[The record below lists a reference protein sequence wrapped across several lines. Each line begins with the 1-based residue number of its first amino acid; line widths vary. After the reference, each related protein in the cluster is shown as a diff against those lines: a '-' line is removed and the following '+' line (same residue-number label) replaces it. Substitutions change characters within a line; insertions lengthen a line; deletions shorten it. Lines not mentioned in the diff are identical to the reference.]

1 MILSKSGLKS
11 ANEMAFISIDDAV
24 TTALIN
30 YIKIN
35 NLSEVKSNDKSFN
48 NFDLFLELIE
58 KQNKIRKF
66 EMRDIKK
73 FHNLRKN
80 LFQQSDV
87 ISMEA
92 VNEYVVLV
100 KVLLAYLY
108 NYRASKSGWDQMVKE
123 YQNNL

>member
-11 ANEMAFISIDDAV
+11 ANEMAFISIDDAAI
-24 TTALIN
+24 TALCN

-58 KQNKIRKF
+58 KQNEIRKF

-87 ISMEA
+87 ISMET

-108 NYRASKSGWDQMVKE
+108 NYRASKLGWEQMVKD

>member
-87 ISMEA
+87 ISIEA

-108 NYRASKSGWDQMVKE
+108 NYRASKSGWEQMVKE

>member
-35 NLSEVKSNDKSFN
+35 NLSEDKSNDKSFN

-108 NYRASKSGWDQMVKE
+108 NYRASKSGWEQMVKE
-123 YQNNL
+123 YQSNL

>member
-1 MILSKSGLKS
+1 
-11 ANEMAFISIDDAV
+11 MAFISIDDAV

-66 EMRDIKK
+66 EMREIKK

-87 ISMEA
+87 ISMET

-108 NYRASKSGWDQMVKE
+108 NYRASKSGWEQMVKE

>member
-1 MILSKSGLKS
+1 
-11 ANEMAFISIDDAV
+11 MAFISIDDAV

-58 KQNKIRKF
+58 KQNEIRKF

-87 ISMEA
+87 ISMET

-108 NYRASKSGWDQMVKE
+108 NYRASKSGWEQMVKE

>member
-48 NFDLFLELIE
+48 NFDFFLELIE
-58 KQNKIRKF
+58 KQNEIRKF

-87 ISMEA
+87 ISMET

-108 NYRASKSGWDQMVKE
+108 NYRASKSGWGQMVKE

>member
-11 ANEMAFISIDDAV
+11 ANEMAFISIYDAV

-66 EMRDIKK
+66 EMREIKK

-108 NYRASKSGWDQMVKE
+108 NYRASKSGWEQMVKE

>member
-58 KQNKIRKF
+58 KQNEIRKF

-108 NYRASKSGWDQMVKE
+108 NYRASKSGWEQMVKE

>member
-1 MILSKSGLKS
+1 
-11 ANEMAFISIDDAV
+11 MAFISIDDAMM
-24 TTALIN
+24 TALSN

-87 ISMEA
+87 ISMET

-108 NYRASKSGWDQMVKE
+108 NYRASKSGWEQMVKE

>member
-58 KQNKIRKF
+58 KQNEIRKF

-87 ISMEA
+87 ISMET

-108 NYRASKSGWDQMVKE
+108 NYRASKSGWEQMVKE

>member
-87 ISMEA
+87 ISMEV

-108 NYRASKSGWDQMVKE
+108 NYRASKSGWEQMVKE

>member
-48 NFDLFLELIE
+48 NFDFFLELIE
-58 KQNKIRKF
+58 KQNEIRKF

-108 NYRASKSGWDQMVKE
+108 NYRASKSGWEQMVKE

>member
-108 NYRASKSGWDQMVKE
+108 NYRASKSGWEQMVKE
-123 YQNNL
+123 YKNNL

>member
-1 MILSKSGLKS
+1 MKS
-11 ANEMAFISIDDAV
+11 ANEMAFISIDAAA
-24 TTALIN
+24 TTALSN

-35 NLSEVKSNDKSFN
+35 NLSEVKNNDKSFN
-48 NFDLFLELIE
+48 SFDFFLELIE

-66 EMRDIKK
+66 EMHDIKK

-87 ISMEA
+87 ISIQA

-108 NYRASKSGWDQMVKE
+108 NYRASKSGWEQMVKE
-123 YQNNL
+123 VTK

>member
-11 ANEMAFISIDDAV
+11 ANEMAFISIDDAAM
-24 TTALIN
+24 TTLSN

-66 EMRDIKK
+66 EMREIKK

-108 NYRASKSGWDQMVKE
+108 NYRASKSGWEQMVKE

>member
-108 NYRASKSGWDQMVKE
+108 NYRASKSGWEQMVKE
-123 YQNNL
+123 YQSNL

>member
-108 NYRASKSGWDQMVKE
+108 NYRASKLGWEQMVKD

>member
-1 MILSKSGLKS
+1 
-11 ANEMAFISIDDAV
+11 MAFISIDDAV
-24 TTALIN
+24 MTALSN

-66 EMRDIKK
+66 EMRAIKK

-87 ISMEA
+87 ISIEA

-108 NYRASKSGWDQMVKE
+108 NYRASKSGWEQMVKE

>member
-1 MILSKSGLKS
+1 
-11 ANEMAFISIDDAV
+11 MAFISIDDAV

-108 NYRASKSGWDQMVKE
+108 NYRASKSGWEQMIKE
-123 YQNNL
+123 YKNNL

>member
-1 MILSKSGLKS
+1 LSKSGLKS
-11 ANEMAFISIDDAV
+11 SNEMAFISIDDAAI
-24 TTALIN
+24 TALCN

-58 KQNKIRKF
+58 KQNEIRKF

-87 ISMEA
+87 ISMET

-108 NYRASKSGWDQMVKE
+108 NYRASKLGWEQMVKD

>member
-66 EMRDIKK
+66 EMREIKK

-108 NYRASKSGWDQMVKE
+108 NYRASKSGWEQMVKE

>member
-108 NYRASKSGWDQMVKE
+108 NYRASKSGWEQMIKD

>member
-1 MILSKSGLKS
+1 MSKSGLKS
-11 ANEMAFISIDDAV
+11 SNAIAFISIDDAAI
-24 TTALIN
+24 TALCN

-35 NLSEVKSNDKSFN
+35 NLSKVKSNDKSFN

-58 KQNKIRKF
+58 KQNEIRKF

-87 ISMEA
+87 IRMEL
-92 VNEYVVLV
+92 VNEYIVLV

-108 NYRASKSGWDQMVKE
+108 NYRASKSGWEQMVKE

>member
-1 MILSKSGLKS
+1 MSKSGLKS
-11 ANEMAFISIDDAV
+11 SNEMAFISIDDAAI
-24 TTALIN
+24 TALCN

-58 KQNKIRKF
+58 KQNEIRKF

-87 ISMEA
+87 ISMET
-92 VNEYVVLV
+92 VNEYIVLV

-108 NYRASKSGWDQMVKE
+108 NYRASKLGWEQMVKD

>member
-1 MILSKSGLKS
+1 
-11 ANEMAFISIDDAV
+11 MAFISIDDAAI
-24 TTALIN
+24 TAVSN

-35 NLSEVKSNDKSFN
+35 NLSEVKSNDKPFN
-48 NFDLFLELIE
+48 NFDFFLELIE
-58 KQNKIRKF
+58 KQNEIRKF
-66 EMRDIKK
+66 EMHDIKK

-108 NYRASKSGWDQMVKE
+108 NYRASKSGWEQMVKD

>member
-1 MILSKSGLKS
+1 MGKSGLKS
-11 ANEMAFISIDDAV
+11 SNEMAFISIDDAAI
-24 TTALIN
+24 TALCN

-58 KQNKIRKF
+58 KQNEIRKF

-87 ISMEA
+87 ISMET

-108 NYRASKSGWDQMVKE
+108 NYRASKLGWEQMVKD

>member
-1 MILSKSGLKS
+1 
-11 ANEMAFISIDDAV
+11 MAFISIDDAV

-48 NFDLFLELIE
+48 NFDFFLELIE
-58 KQNKIRKF
+58 KQNEIRKF

-108 NYRASKSGWDQMVKE
+108 NYRASKSGWEQMVKE

>member
-1 MILSKSGLKS
+1 LSKSGLKS
-11 ANEMAFISIDDAV
+11 ANEMAFISIDDAAM
-24 TTALIN
+24 TILSN

-58 KQNKIRKF
+58 KQNEIRKF
-66 EMRDIKK
+66 EIRDIKK
-73 FHNLRKN
+73 FHSLRKN

-87 ISMEA
+87 ISMET
-92 VNEYVVLV
+92 VNEYIVLV
-100 KVLLAYLY
+100 KILLAYLY
-108 NYRASKSGWDQMVKE
+108 SYRASKLGWEQIVKE

>member
-24 TTALIN
+24 TTALSN

-58 KQNKIRKF
+58 KTKQNKKI
-66 EMRDIKK
+66 
-73 FHNLRKN
+73 
-80 LFQQSDV
+80 
-87 ISMEA
+87 
-92 VNEYVVLV
+92 
-100 KVLLAYLY
+100 
-108 NYRASKSGWDQMVKE
+108 
-123 YQNNL
+123 

>member
-1 MILSKSGLKS
+1 
-11 ANEMAFISIDDAV
+11 MAFISIDDAV

-66 EMRDIKK
+66 EMREIKK

-108 NYRASKSGWDQMVKE
+108 NYRASKSGWEQMVKE

>member
-1 MILSKSGLKS
+1 
-11 ANEMAFISIDDAV
+11 MAFISIDDAV

-48 NFDLFLELIE
+48 NFDFFLELIE
-58 KQNKIRKF
+58 KQNEIRKF

-108 NYRASKSGWDQMVKE
+108 NYRASKSGWEQMVKE
-123 YQNNL
+123 YKNNL

>member
-1 MILSKSGLKS
+1 
-11 ANEMAFISIDDAV
+11 MAFISIDDAV

-80 LFQQSDV
+80 LFQQSNV
-87 ISMEA
+87 ISIEA

-108 NYRASKSGWDQMVKE
+108 NYRASKSGWEQMVKE
-123 YQNNL
+123 YK

>member
-1 MILSKSGLKS
+1 MSKSGLKS
-11 ANEMAFISIDDAV
+11 SNEMAFISIDDAV
-24 TTALIN
+24 ITALCN

-58 KQNKIRKF
+58 KQNEIRKF

-80 LFQQSDV
+80 LFQQSDI
-87 ISMEA
+87 ISMET

-108 NYRASKSGWDQMVKE
+108 NYRASKSGWEQMVKD

>member
-108 NYRASKSGWDQMVKE
+108 NYRASKSGWEQMVKE

>member
-1 MILSKSGLKS
+1 
-11 ANEMAFISIDDAV
+11 MAFISIDDAV

-66 EMRDIKK
+66 EMHEIKK

-87 ISMEA
+87 ISTEA

-108 NYRASKSGWDQMVKE
+108 NYRASKSGWEQMVKE